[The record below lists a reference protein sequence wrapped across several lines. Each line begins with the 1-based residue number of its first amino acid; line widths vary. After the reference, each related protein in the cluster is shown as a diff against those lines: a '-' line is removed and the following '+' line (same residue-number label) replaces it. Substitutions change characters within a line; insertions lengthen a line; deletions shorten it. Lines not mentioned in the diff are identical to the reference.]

1 MGREKGGDTLE
12 TRGESVSEVPPAR
25 TTTWKSISAG
35 NDGGGGRRRRG
46 FRGSSDYG
54 SRAAG
59 SRGGVPGP
67 KKPSLRATPTRLLYL
82 SRIHP
87 WVQLTVGNRPG
98 YRGNRPY
105 RSGSVRKKL
114 GYRSLTEPSKS

>member
-54 SRAAG
+54 SQAAG
-59 SRGGVPGP
+59 RGPWSLKNRVLRQLQPG
-67 KKPSLRATPTRLLYL
+67 SC
-82 SRIHP
+82 I
-87 WVQLTVGNRPG
+87 
-98 YRGNRPY
+98 
-105 RSGSVRKKL
+105 
-114 GYRSLTEPSKS
+114 